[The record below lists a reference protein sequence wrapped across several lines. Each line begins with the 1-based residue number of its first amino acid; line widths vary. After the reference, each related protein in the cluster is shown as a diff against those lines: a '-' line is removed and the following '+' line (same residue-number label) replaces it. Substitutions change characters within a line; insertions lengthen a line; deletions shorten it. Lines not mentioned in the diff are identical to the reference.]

1 MTTLQRQCA
10 KNLKQIFPEMKLQ
23 GVVPNSYIYVSVCDL
38 YIPTISGCSQ
48 ICGLIV
54 GIYKSLTDTRKWKL
68 ETSPRS
74 LISGNTENA
83 VQRASE
89 HDVAWITS

>member
-1 MTTLQRQCA
+1 MQRPCA

-23 GVVPNSYIYVSVCDL
+23 GVIPNSYIHVSVCDL